1 MFCLES
7 IENEQATVKQLA
19 KNLEN
24 LRLQSEKVNKFIF
37 REIDTKTQLEK
48 NNELTENDFIETLK
62 VR

>member
-1 MFCLES
+1 
-7 IENEQATVKQLA
+7 VKQLA

-62 VR
+62 VRLVSC